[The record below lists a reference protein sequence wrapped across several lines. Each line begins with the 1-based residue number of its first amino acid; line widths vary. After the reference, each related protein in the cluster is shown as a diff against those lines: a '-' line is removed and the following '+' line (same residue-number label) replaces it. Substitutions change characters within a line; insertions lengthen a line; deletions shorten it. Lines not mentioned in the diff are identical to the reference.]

1 MLDMYYEGE
10 CSDFRYTYN
19 AQTPSLTELKA
30 FLESTKTPP
39 PPAAESHQVSRHEA
53 LRHFPPSDGV

>member
-19 AQTPSLTELKA
+19 AQTPSVSELKA
-30 FLESTKTPP
+30 FLESTEAPP
-39 PPAAESHQVSRHEA
+39 PKAESHQVSAHAA
-53 LRHFPPSDGV
+53 LRPSRPSDVVP

>member
-19 AQTPSLTELKA
+19 AQTPSVTELKA
-30 FLESTKTPP
+30 FLESTESPP
-39 PPAAESHQVSRHEA
+39 PPTESHQVSGHEA
-53 LRHFPPSDGV
+53 LRPSPPSKVVS